1 MRMRRYRRKILLSG
15 INLGVNDLDEIVYVH
30 IYHDDPE
37 EDLEEF
43 SADLEE
49 AFGKAIAFQSLFE

>member
-1 MRMRRYRRKILLSG
+1 M
-15 INLGVNDLDEIVYVH
+15 NVH

>member
-1 MRMRRYRRKILLSG
+1 MRRYRREIFR